1 MFALF
6 CTVVIVSGYA
16 IGMRVVRF
24 TREHG
29 LT

>member
-1 MFALF
+1 MSLVIAA
-6 CTVVIVSGYA
+6 VVVTGFV
-16 IGMRVVRF
+16 IGMGVVRF